1 MAQCICFSSIFL
13 CLGIPPL
20 CSWVS
25 NQDSS
30 SVDQDPVHDLSWD
43 DSVSLKRS
51 LLKQINDL
59 TNKIIDIEN
68 NRSPLINENIKQEK
82 NKVVNMTKRLAQIRT
97 EMDSNNSQLLT
108 VSEKISKSKNFVS
121 TMGPRLPS
129 ENEVDLVRILE
140 SSQRLVDEKR
150 YKNEREKNETLSVMN
165 DASMKLEAIKAI
177 RAVNQQIAD
186 LNTKAEEIKKILKIL
201 DNEMETL
208 QTKIA
213 DTRNKIDKLFEAK
226 RQQVAERQSY
236 LSDYDK
242 FLSTLDSVN
251 SRLDAM
257 AQWRKRHRHEY
268 RHRPGDDALFRVKES
283 AKKKFEAGAKLSFE
297 ELKLLYEDKSSE
309 E

>member
-1 MAQCICFSSIFL
+1 L
-13 CLGIPPL
+13 DRHPGL
-20 CSWVS
+20 
-25 NQDSS
+25 S
-30 SVDQDPVHDLSWD
+30 SVDQDPVHNLSWD
-43 DSVSLKRS
+43 DLVSLKRT

-68 NRSPLINENIKQEK
+68 AQSPVINENIKQQK
-82 NKVVNMTKRLAQIRT
+82 DKIVSMTKRLAQNRT
-97 EMDSNNSQLLT
+97 EMNSNNSQLLM

-121 TMGPRLPS
+121 TMGPRIPS

-177 RAVNQQIAD
+177 RAVNQQIVD
-186 LNTKAEEIKKILKIL
+186 LNTKAEEIKKILKNL

-213 DTRNKIDKLFEAK
+213 DTRYRLDKLFETK
-226 RQQVAERQSY
+226 RQQAAERQSY

-242 FLSTLDSVN
+242 FLSSLDSVN
-251 SRLDAM
+251 SRLDVM
-257 AQWRKRHRHEY
+257 SQWRKRRRHEY
-268 RHRPGDDALFRVKES
+268 SHPPVDDAVFKVKES

-297 ELKLLYEDKSSE
+297 ELKLLYEDNSSE
-309 E
+309 K

>member
-1 MAQCICFSSIFL
+1 MDRHPGL
-13 CLGIPPL
+13 
-20 CSWVS
+20 
-25 NQDSS
+25 S
-30 SVDQDPVHDLSWD
+30 SVDQDPVHNLSWD
-43 DSVSLKRS
+43 DLVSLKRT

-68 NRSPLINENIKQEK
+68 AQSPVINENIKQEK
-82 NKVVNMTKRLAQIRT
+82 DKIVSMTKRLAQNRT
-97 EMDSNNSQLLT
+97 EMNSNNSQLLM

-121 TMGPRLPS
+121 TMGPRIPS

-177 RAVNQQIAD
+177 RAVNQQIVD
-186 LNTKAEEIKKILKIL
+186 LNTKAEEIKKILKNL

-213 DTRNKIDKLFEAK
+213 DTRYRLDKLFETK
-226 RQQVAERQSY
+226 RQQAAERQSY

-242 FLSTLDSVN
+242 FLSSLDSVN
-251 SRLDAM
+251 SRLDVM
-257 AQWRKRHRHEY
+257 SQWRKRRRHEY
-268 RHRPGDDALFRVKES
+268 SHPPVDDAVFKVKES

-297 ELKLLYEDKSSE
+297 ELKLLYEDNSSE
-309 E
+309 N

>member
-1 MAQCICFSSIFL
+1 M
-13 CLGIPPL
+13 
-20 CSWVS
+20 
-25 NQDSS
+25 S

-43 DSVSLKRS
+43 DLVSLKRS

-68 NRSPLINENIKQEK
+68 TQSPLINENIKQEK
-82 NKVVNMTKRLAQIRT
+82 NKVVNMTKRLAQNRT
-97 EMDSNNSQLLT
+97 EMNSNNSQLLT

-129 ENEVDLVRILE
+129 ENEVNLVRILE

-177 RAVNQQIAD
+177 RAVNHQITD
-186 LNTKAEEIKKILKIL
+186 LNTKAEEIKKILKNL
-201 DNEMETL
+201 DDEMETL

-213 DTRNKIDKLFEAK
+213 DTRNRIDKLFEAK
-226 RQQVAERQSY
+226 RQQAAERQSY
-236 LSDYDK
+236 LNDYDK

-251 SRLDAM
+251 SRLDVM

-268 RHRPGDDALFRVKES
+268 SHPPGDDALFKVKES

-297 ELKLLYEDKSSE
+297 ELKLLYEDNSSE
-309 E
+309 K

>member
-1 MAQCICFSSIFL
+1 MGKQPGL
-13 CLGIPPL
+13 
-20 CSWVS
+20 
-25 NQDSS
+25 S

-268 RHRPGDDALFRVKES
+268 SHRPGDDALFRVKES

>member
-1 MAQCICFSSIFL
+1 
-13 CLGIPPL
+13 LGKHPGL
-20 CSWVS
+20 
-25 NQDSS
+25 S

-43 DSVSLKRS
+43 DLVSLKRS

-68 NRSPLINENIKQEK
+68 TQSPLINENIKQEK
-82 NKVVNMTKRLAQIRT
+82 NKVVNMTKRLAQNRT
-97 EMDSNNSQLLT
+97 EMNSNNSQLLT

-129 ENEVDLVRILE
+129 ENEVNLVRILE

-177 RAVNQQIAD
+177 RAVNHQITD
-186 LNTKAEEIKKILKIL
+186 LNTKAEEIKKILKNL
-201 DNEMETL
+201 DDEMETL

-213 DTRNKIDKLFEAK
+213 DTRNRIDKLFEAK
-226 RQQVAERQSY
+226 RQQAAERQSY
-236 LSDYDK
+236 LNDYDK

-251 SRLDAM
+251 SRLDVM

-268 RHRPGDDALFRVKES
+268 SHPPGDDALFKVKES

-297 ELKLLYEDKSSE
+297 ELKLLYEDNSSE
-309 E
+309 K

>member
-1 MAQCICFSSIFL
+1 MGKHPGL
-13 CLGIPPL
+13 
-20 CSWVS
+20 
-25 NQDSS
+25 S

-43 DSVSLKRS
+43 DLVSLKRS

-68 NRSPLINENIKQEK
+68 TQSPLINENIKQEK
-82 NKVVNMTKRLAQIRT
+82 NKVVNMTKRLAQNRT
-97 EMDSNNSQLLT
+97 EMNSNNSQLLT

-121 TMGPRLPS
+121 TMEPRLPS

-177 RAVNQQIAD
+177 RAVNHQITD
-186 LNTKAEEIKKILKIL
+186 LNTKAEEIKKILKNL
-201 DNEMETL
+201 DDEMETL

-213 DTRNKIDKLFEAK
+213 DTRNRIDKLFEAK
-226 RQQVAERQSY
+226 RQQAAERQSY
-236 LSDYDK
+236 LNDYDK

-251 SRLDAM
+251 SRLDVV

-268 RHRPGDDALFRVKES
+268 SHPPGDDALFKVKES

-297 ELKLLYEDKSSE
+297 ELKLLYEDNSSE
-309 E
+309 K

>member
-1 MAQCICFSSIFL
+1 MDRHPGL
-13 CLGIPPL
+13 
-20 CSWVS
+20 
-25 NQDSS
+25 S
-30 SVDQDPVHDLSWD
+30 SVDQDPVHNLSWD
-43 DSVSLKRS
+43 DLVSLKRT

-68 NRSPLINENIKQEK
+68 AQSPVINENIKQEK
-82 NKVVNMTKRLAQIRT
+82 DKIVSMTKRLAQNRT
-97 EMDSNNSQLLT
+97 EMNSNNSQLLM

-121 TMGPRLPS
+121 TMGPRIPS

-177 RAVNQQIAD
+177 RAVNQQIVD
-186 LNTKAEEIKKILKIL
+186 LNTKAEEIKKILKNL

-213 DTRNKIDKLFEAK
+213 DTRYRLDKLFETK
-226 RQQVAERQSY
+226 RQQAAERQSY

-242 FLSTLDSVN
+242 FLSSLDSVN
-251 SRLDAM
+251 SRLDVM
-257 AQWRKRHRHEY
+257 SQWRKRRRHEY
-268 RHRPGDDALFRVKES
+268 SHPPVDDAVFKVKES

-297 ELKLLYEDKSSE
+297 ELKLLYEDNSSE
-309 E
+309 K

>member
-1 MAQCICFSSIFL
+1 M
-13 CLGIPPL
+13 
-20 CSWVS
+20 
-25 NQDSS
+25 S
-30 SVDQDPVHDLSWD
+30 SVDQNPVHDLGWD
-43 DSVSLKRS
+43 DLVSLKRS

-59 TNKIIDIEN
+59 TNKIIDIEK
-68 NRSPLINENIKQEK
+68 NRSPIIKENINQEK
-82 NKVVNMTKRLAQIRT
+82 NKVVNVTKRLAQIQT
-97 EMDSNNSQLLT
+97 ELNSNNSQLLM

-121 TMGPRLPS
+121 IMGPRLPS

-177 RAVNQQIAD
+177 RTVNQQLAD
-186 LNTKAEEIKKILKIL
+186 LNTQAEDLKKILKIL
-201 DNEMETL
+201 DNDMETL

-213 DTRNKIDKLFEAK
+213 DTHNKIDKLFEAK
-226 RQQVAERQSY
+226 RQQAAERQSC
-236 LSDYDK
+236 LKDYDE

-257 AQWRKRHRHEY
+257 AQWRKRHRQEY
-268 RHRPGDDALFRVKES
+268 GYRPGDDALFKVKES

-309 E
+309 G